1 MALLG
6 SISPFDIDKDNWTVY
21 QERLAKYIAVNGIR
35 NEKKVEALLR
45 LLGDK
50 TYALLR
56 NLTSPLGLL
65 MSCVQAL
72 VSIYLQNLC

>member
-6 SISPFDIDKDNWTVY
+6 TISPFELDKDNWTVY
-21 QERLAKYIAVNGIR
+21 HERLEQYIAVNGIR
-35 NEKKVEALLR
+35 IEKKVAALLT

-56 NLTSPLGLL
+56 NLTSPEKPADK
-65 MSCVQAL
+65 SFDE
-72 VSIYLQNLC
+72 LCAILSQHF